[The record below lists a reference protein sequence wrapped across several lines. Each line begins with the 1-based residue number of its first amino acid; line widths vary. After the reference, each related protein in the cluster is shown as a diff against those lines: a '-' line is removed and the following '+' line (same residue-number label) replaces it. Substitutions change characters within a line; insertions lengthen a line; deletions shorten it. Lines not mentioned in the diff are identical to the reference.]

1 MDYGDMNIPQE
12 IKSETYFGKGIFLL
26 DLAVIFGYWF
36 LMSSF
41 DDLIYDKL
49 SIFYTAFN
57 VLIAFILTR
66 KSRKNPKK
74 RLYESLLIYFLSLK
88 NNKYHMTGGG
98 THGEI
103 EFIEE
108 S

>member
-26 DLAVIFGYWF
+26 DLAIIFGYWF

-41 DDLIYDKL
+41 DNLIYDKI

-74 RLYESLLIYFLSLK
+74 RLYESLIIYFLSLK
-88 NNKYHMTGGG
+88 NNKYHMTGRG

-103 EFIEE
+103 EFIKE